1 MTDEGG
7 RGRLR
12 SGGRLVVDALL
23 AHGVRRIFGVPGES
37 YLPILDALFDVGE
50 RLEFVTCRHEHG
62 AAMMAEAH
70 GKLTGEPGVC
80 LVTRGPGACNAA
92 IGVLTAFQ
100 DSTPMLLLVGQVE
113 RRFLGREAFQEVDLA
128 AMFRPLAKVAE
139 QIERTDRIPNAMAAA
154 MLSARSGRPG
164 PVVLALPEDV
174 LADRAVAED
183 VPPSRAEGQSPDPG
197 RMERLHRM
205 LDDASR
211 PMMLVGGGWTEAS
224 RADYLYRFRPDRTVV
239 RFGRVS
245 PGL

>member
-1 MTDEGG
+1 MADEGG
-7 RGRLR
+7 GRLR

-50 RLEFVTCRHEHG
+50 RLEFATCRHKHG

-139 QIERTDRIPNAMAAA
+139 QIERTADPERDGRRHALRPLRAAGTRGAGASRGCSGGSGSGRGRPAVARRGAAA
-154 MLSARSGRPG
+154 G
-164 PVVLALPEDV
+164 P
-174 LADRAVAED
+174 
-183 VPPSRAEGQSPDPG
+183 
-197 RMERLHRM
+197 
-205 LDDASR
+205 
-211 PMMLVGGGWTEAS
+211 
-224 RADYLYRFRPDRTVV
+224 
-239 RFGRVS
+239 
-245 PGL
+245 